1 MFGRISCVCRRS
13 FFNVNV
19 NRTEWSGFDH
29 EGEFKNWHF
38 LCSNKLLPEGR
49 NGNFFLLPLR
59 RAKMVY
65 GFGVA
70 SPLFLK
76 GRKRPRGACSLLI
89 LFFFEFVSC
98 LRNSF
103 WQYFLDPD
111 RRRCIS
117 CRSKVKNCFSWS
129 SNQFLTK
136 ICYALSASDPGAP
149 RLRCWFIFTS
159 PSLHIGC
166 SHDQRASLSSLF
178 SCPVYLYRTAWFLH
192 RTHPSR

>member
-1 MFGRISCVCRRS
+1 MRENLRIDIFFVPISSCPKGEMVISS
-13 FFNVNV
+13 FCPC
-19 NRTEWSGFDH
+19 
-29 EGEFKNWHF
+29 GEQKWFTG
-38 LCSNKLLPEGR
+38 L
-49 NGNFFLLPLR
+49 
-59 RAKMVY
+59 
-65 GFGVA
+65 A
-70 SPLFLK
+70 SPRRFFQRGERDPAERVPYWFFSFLNLFH
-76 GRKRPRGACSLLI
+76 
-89 LFFFEFVSC
+89 VSE
-98 LRNSF
+98 NSF

-136 ICYALSASDPGAP
+136 ICYALSASNPGAP

>member
-1 MFGRISCVCRRS
+1 MRENLRIDIFFVPGSSCPKGEMVISS
-13 FFNVNV
+13 FCPC
-19 NRTEWSGFDH
+19 
-29 EGEFKNWHF
+29 GEQ
-38 LCSNKLLPEGR
+38 
-49 NGNFFLLPLR
+49 
-59 RAKMVY
+59 MVY

-70 SPLFLK
+70 PPLFLK

-98 LRNSF
+98 FRNSF

-178 SCPVYLYRTAWFLH
+178 SCPVYLYRTA
-192 RTHPSR
+192 